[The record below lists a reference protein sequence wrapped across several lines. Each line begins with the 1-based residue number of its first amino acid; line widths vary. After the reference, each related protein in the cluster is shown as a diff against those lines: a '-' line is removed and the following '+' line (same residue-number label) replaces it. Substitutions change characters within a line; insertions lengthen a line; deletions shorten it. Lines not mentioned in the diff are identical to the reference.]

1 MHYLINYE
9 QLLFSRCKGKNNLIK
24 IVEMLIK
31 KQGFPISRKPLKP
44 KLYLFYSLMDGRIS

>member
-44 KLYLFYSLMDGRIS
+44 NLYLFYSLMDGRIS